1 MNVIAFDNDVAKIYA
16 DPKFKPMICRH
27 VCVALSL
34 RVLNVS
40 GAAHCIDD
48 TAEFHQQAVAHN
60 LDETPAMRGDF
71 RLEDL
76 LQFGLETRARLL
88 LVKLAKPGIADD
100 ISNKDGGETAF
111 HYPSRFE
118 AVIPF
123 QAYRSSNPVAIRAP
137 PTNRDL
143 CSRRLSHATT
153 HAHYQ
158 CQLWA
163 QQRKCDTFRKAPI
176 AVGEMD
182 TNGVATLAN
191 LISAGFRFWYS

>member
-16 DPKFKPMICRH
+16 DPKFKPMIR
-27 VCVALSL
+27 LSFCIAFSFH
-34 RVLNVS
+34 VLNVS

-76 LQFGLETRARLL
+76 LQFGLETRARPL

-153 HAHYQ
+153 
-158 CQLWA
+158 LRTISVSSGW
-163 QQRKCDTFRKAPI
+163 KVDF
-176 AVGEMD
+176 
-182 TNGVATLAN
+182 TLCP
-191 LISAGFRFWYS
+191 GFRPFPRLQGRPAPYRQDPERRTSRSG

>member
-123 QAYRSSNPVAIRAP
+123 LGIQEFEP
-137 PTNRDL
+137 
-143 CSRRLSHATT
+143 CCH
-153 HAHYQ
+153 
-158 CQLWA
+158 
-163 QQRKCDTFRKAPI
+163 
-176 AVGEMD
+176 
-182 TNGVATLAN
+182 
-191 LISAGFRFWYS
+191 